1 MKLRVQVIPNAK
13 TSEIVGKFEGVWK
26 IRLHAPPLD
35 GRANE
40 ELIRLLAETLECAP
54 SEIEIEKGMGS
65 KFKTVTVPDHSRL
78 DSMGGSA

>member
-13 TSEIVGKFEGVWK
+13 STEIVGKFEGVWR
-26 IRLHAPPLD
+26 IRLHAPPIE

-40 ELIRLLAETLECAP
+40 ELIRFLAETLDCAP

-65 KFKTVTVPDHSRL
+65 KLKTLTVPDRSRL
-78 DSMGGSA
+78 DAMDGSA